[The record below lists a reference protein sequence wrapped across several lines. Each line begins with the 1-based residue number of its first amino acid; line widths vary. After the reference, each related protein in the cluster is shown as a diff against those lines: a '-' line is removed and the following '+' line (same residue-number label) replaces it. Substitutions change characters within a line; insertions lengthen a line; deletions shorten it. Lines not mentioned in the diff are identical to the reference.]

1 MNGTGNRKLMKK
13 LQVFIV
19 DDHPIFRKGLIQ
31 LINEETDMVVC
42 DEAEDVFTA
51 TTKLRRMK
59 PDIAIVDI
67 TLNDT
72 SGLEIIKF
80 INDNKLKIPVLVLS
94 MHDEKI
100 FAERAIRSGAM
111 GYIMKQEMAK
121 QVAKAVRQVLSG
133 KIYLSDKMNERM
145 LNSLASTDEH
155 PENALTDNP
164 ASILTGRELEIY
176 MLMGKGYQRKN
187 IAEMLNLNINTIG
200 TYREKI
206 KEKMGFE
213 SSSALV
219 AHAIAWVKKQESG
232 NPTAQ
237 L

>member
-1 MNGTGNRKLMKK
+1 MKK
-13 LQVFIV
+13 SQVFIV
-19 DDHPIFRKGLIQ
+19 DDHPIFRRGLKQ
-31 LINEETDMVVC
+31 LINEEPDLFVC
-42 DEAEDVFTA
+42 DEANDVFTA
-51 TTKLRRMK
+51 TTKLMSIR
-59 PDIAIVDI
+59 PDIAIIDI

-80 INDNKLKIPVLVLS
+80 INDHRMKIPVLVLS

-100 FAERAIRSGAM
+100 FAERAIRSGAR

-121 QVAKAVRQVLSG
+121 QVAKAVRHVLTG

-145 LNSLASTDEH
+145 LNSISEKDDTEAGNLD
-155 PENALTDNP
+155 DNP
-164 ASILTGRELEIY
+164 AKLLTGRELEIY
-176 MLMGKGYQRKN
+176 MLLGKGFQRKD

-213 SSSALV
+213 SSSALI
-219 AHAIAWVKKQESG
+219 AHAISWVKNQESG
-232 NPTAQ
+232 SPAAQ

>member
-1 MNGTGNRKLMKK
+1 MT
-13 LQVFIV
+13 
-19 DDHPIFRKGLIQ
+19 
-31 LINEETDMVVC
+31 VC
-42 DEAEDVFTA
+42 DEAEDVFSA
-51 TTKLRRMK
+51 TTKLRAVK

-72 SGLEIIKF
+72 SGLELIKF
-80 INDNKLKIPVLVLS
+80 INDNRMNIPVLVLS

-100 FAERAIRSGAM
+100 FAERAIRSGAR
-111 GYIMKQEMAK
+111 GYIMKHEMAK
-121 QVAKAVRQVLSG
+121 QVAGAVRHVLSG
-133 KIYLSDKMNERM
+133 KIYLSNEMNERM
-145 LNSLASTDEH
+145 LNFYRSGDDKNEEKKSE
-155 PENALTDNP
+155 NP

-176 MLMGKGYQRKN
+176 MLLGKGYQRKE
-187 IAEMLNLNINTIG
+187 IAGMLNLNINTIG

-206 KEKMGFE
+206 KEKMAFE

-232 NPTAQ
+232 SPDAQ

>member
-1 MNGTGNRKLMKK
+1 MKRS
-13 LQVFIV
+13 QVFIV
-19 DDHPIFRKGLIQ
+19 DDHPIFRRGLKQ
-31 LINEETDMVVC
+31 LINEEPDLTVC

-51 TTKLRRMK
+51 TAKLRSVK

-72 SGLEIIKF
+72 SGLELIKF
-80 INDNKLKIPVLVLS
+80 INDNRMKIPVLVLS

-111 GYIMKQEMAK
+111 GYIMKQEMAR
-121 QVAKAVRQVLSG
+121 QVAMAVRHVLSG
-133 KIYLSDKMNERM
+133 KIYLSEKMNESM
-145 LNSLASTDEH
+145 LNNLALKDKDPGH
-155 PENALTDNP
+155 INNDNP
-164 ASILTGRELEIY
+164 ALLLTGRELEIY
-176 MLMGKGYQRKN
+176 MLLGKGFQRKD

-213 SSSALV
+213 SSSALI
-219 AHAIAWVKKQESG
+219 AHAVAWVKKQESG
-232 NPTAQ
+232 SPAAQ

>member
-1 MNGTGNRKLMKK
+1 MKK
-13 LQVFIV
+13 SQVFIV
-19 DDHPIFRKGLIQ
+19 DDHPIFRRGLKQ
-31 LINEETDMVVC
+31 LINEEPDLEVC
-42 DEAEDVFTA
+42 AEAENVFNA
-51 TTKLRRMK
+51 TTRLRNIK
-59 PDIAIVDI
+59 PDIAVVDI

-80 INDNKLKIPVLVLS
+80 MHDNRMNIPSLVLS

-100 FAERAIRSGAM
+100 FAERAIKSGAM

-121 QVAKAVRQVLSG
+121 QVAKAIRHVLSG
-133 KIYLSDKMNERM
+133 KIYLSEEMNERI
-145 LNSLASTDEH
+145 LNSITVKKGNSAD
-155 PENALTDNP
+155 ALTDDP
-164 ASILTGRELEIY
+164 LMVLTGRELEIY
-176 MLMGKGYQRKN
+176 MLLGKGYKRKD
-187 IAEMLNLNINTIG
+187 IAGMLNLNVNTIG

-213 SSSALV
+213 SSSALL
-219 AHAIAWVKKQESG
+219 AHAITWVKKQESG

>member
-1 MNGTGNRKLMKK
+1 MKK
-13 LQVFIV
+13 SQVFIV
-19 DDHPIFRKGLIQ
+19 DDHPIFRRGLKQ
-31 LINEETDMVVC
+31 LINEEPDLEVC
-42 DEAEDVFTA
+42 AEADNVFSA
-51 TTKLRRMK
+51 TTSLRSIK
-59 PDIAIVDI
+59 PDIAVVDI

-80 INDNKLKIPVLVLS
+80 MHDNRMNIPSLVLS

-100 FAERAIRSGAM
+100 FAERAIKSGAM

-121 QVAKAVRQVLSG
+121 QVAKAIRHVLSG
-133 KIYLSDKMNERM
+133 KIYLSDEMNERI
-145 LNSLASTDEH
+145 LNSITVKKGNPTDV
-155 PENALTDNP
+155 PVDNP
-164 ASILTGRELEIY
+164 PSVLTGRELEIY
-176 MLMGKGYQRKN
+176 MLLGKGYKRKD
-187 IAEMLNLNINTIG
+187 IAGMLNLNVNTIG

-213 SSSALV
+213 SSSALL

>member
-1 MNGTGNRKLMKK
+1 MKK
-13 LQVFIV
+13 SQVFIV
-19 DDHPIFRKGLIQ
+19 DDHPIFRKGLKQ
-31 LINEETDMVVC
+31 LINEENDMTVC
-42 DEAEDVFTA
+42 DEADDVFTA
-51 TTKLRRMK
+51 TAKLRGIK

-72 SGLEIIKF
+72 SGLELIKF
-80 INDNKLKIPVLVLS
+80 INDNRMKIPVLVLS

-100 FAERAIRSGAM
+100 FAERAIRSGAK

-121 QVAKAVRQVLSG
+121 QVAGAVRQVLSG
-133 KIYLSDKMNERM
+133 KIYLSEKMNEKM
-145 LNSLASTDEH
+145 LNSLTAGNEDHEKSV
-155 PENALTDNP
+155 NANP

-176 MLMGKGYQRKN
+176 MLLGKGYQRKE
-187 IAEMLNLNINTIG
+187 IAGMLNLNINTIG

-206 KEKMGFE
+206 KEKMNFE
-213 SSSALV
+213 SSSALI

-232 NPTAQ
+232 NPDAQ

>member
-1 MNGTGNRKLMKK
+1 MKK
-13 LQVFIV
+13 SQVFIV
-19 DDHPIFRKGLIQ
+19 DDHPIFRKGLKQ
-31 LINEETDMVVC
+31 LINEESDMTVC
-42 DEAEDVFTA
+42 DEAEDVFSA
-51 TTKLRRMK
+51 TTKLRAVK

-72 SGLEIIKF
+72 SGLELIKF
-80 INDNKLKIPVLVLS
+80 INDNRLNIPVLVLS

-100 FAERAIRSGAM
+100 FAERAIRSGAR
-111 GYIMKQEMAK
+111 GYIMKHEMAK
-121 QVAKAVRQVLSG
+121 QVAGAVRHVLSG
-133 KIYLSDKMNERM
+133 KIYLSNEMNERM
-145 LNSLASTDEH
+145 LNFYRSGDDKNEEKKSE
-155 PENALTDNP
+155 NP

-176 MLMGKGYQRKN
+176 MLLGKGYQRKE
-187 IAEMLNLNINTIG
+187 IAGMLNLNINTIG

-206 KEKMGFE
+206 KEKMAFE

-232 NPTAQ
+232 SPDAQ

>member
-1 MNGTGNRKLMKK
+1 MKK
-13 LQVFIV
+13 SQVFIV
-19 DDHPIFRKGLIQ
+19 DDHPIFRKGLKQ
-31 LINEETDMVVC
+31 LINEESDMTVC
-42 DEAEDVFTA
+42 DEAEDVFSA
-51 TTKLRRMK
+51 TTKLRGIK

-72 SGLEIIKF
+72 SGLELIKF
-80 INDNKLKIPVLVLS
+80 INDNRMKIPVLVLS

-100 FAERAIRSGAM
+100 FAERAIKSGAR

-121 QVAKAVRQVLSG
+121 QVAGAVRHVLSG

-145 LNSLASTDEH
+145 LNSFAANDEH
-155 PENALTDNP
+155 PEETLNNNP

-176 MLMGKGYQRKN
+176 MLLGKGFQRKE
-187 IAEMLNLNINTIG
+187 IAGMLNLNINTIG

-219 AHAIAWVKKQESG
+219 AHAVAWVKKQESG
-232 NPTAQ
+232 NPDAQ

>member
-1 MNGTGNRKLMKK
+1 MKK
-13 LQVFIV
+13 SQVFIV
-19 DDHPIFRKGLIQ
+19 DDHPIFRKGLKQ
-31 LINEETDMVVC
+31 LINEESDMTVC
-42 DEAEDVFTA
+42 EEAEDVFSA
-51 TTKLRRMK
+51 TNKLRGIK

-72 SGLEIIKF
+72 SGLELIKF
-80 INDNKLKIPVLVLS
+80 INDNRMKIPVLVLS

-100 FAERAIRSGAM
+100 FAERAIKSGAR

-121 QVAKAVRQVLSG
+121 QVAGAVRHVLSG

-145 LNSLASTDEH
+145 LNSFAAKDEH
-155 PENALTDNP
+155 PEETLNNNP

-176 MLMGKGYQRKN
+176 MLLGKGYQRKE
-187 IAEMLNLNINTIG
+187 IAGMLNLNINTIG

-213 SSSALV
+213 SSSGLV

-232 NPTAQ
+232 SPDAQ